1 MKTRL
6 ALLVAVASLAFNGV
20 IPQAVQAKSDAEQIC
35 VSVGRLLEE
44 GHYTHQPLNAEVSQK
59 FLRNYLELLDFSH
72 LFFTQKDVDALTA
85 KYGTALADDVLL
97 GNLKPAYEIY
107 DLYQKRVDDRVAKVK
122 ELINQPMDFKT
133 NETVEVRREKAP
145 WPKDEADADQLWRGR
160 IESELLQEKLSE
172 HPIEPGPQLIARR
185 YDRID
190 RNVHEEDRDE
200 QVKLYLDALAQT
212 YDPHSEYLSKADF
225 KNFNIQ
231 MGLSLVGIGAMLR
244 TEDGYAKIESL
255 VVGGPA
261 QTDGRLKVG
270 DRITAVAQGSSE
282 FVDVRDM
289 RLDKV
294 VEMIRG
300 KKGTKVRLLAIPA
313 NAPDPSQRK
322 TVDLVRDEI
331 KLKDQEARA
340 DIIIKKDEN
349 GEPVKLGWL
358 TLPSFYADM
367 DRHSKSTTRDVLALL
382 KRLKKENISGLVV
395 DLRRNGGGS
404 LEEAISLTGLFLK
417 SGPIVQ
423 TKGSNGNIVVSS
435 DPDPSVA
442 YSGPM
447 VVLTSR
453 QSASASEIFAAAL
466 QDYGRAIIVGDK
478 NTFGKGT
485 VQTILP
491 IGRFTSLLGSRSD
504 DDGELKLTIQKFY
517 RVAGGST
524 QLHGVASDIV
534 LPTLT
539 DLPEFGESALKN
551 PLPYD
556 EVPKAKY
563 AKWSAPLFINELKQR
578 SDERVQHNQEFHYV
592 MEDMERLRH
601 KLDENRITLNE
612 DARRKELQDD
622 KARKD
627 LRTKE
632 RLARHDEEPSIYRV
646 TLDTVDKPNLQLIM
660 YPGKLAQAKKDGV
673 AKVSPEAAPDDSDD
687 ADTIGSGD
695 DTKEPA
701 IDPER
706 DETLNI
712 LADLVDLSKG
722 PKTAASSTVK
732 KSTAQRP

>member
-1 MKTRL
+1 MFPPYHCLNTLHVDRGPLVAFRYEVCEHEGRAFFMKLRL
-6 ALLVAVASLAFNGV
+6 PLLVAAVSVAFAGVAPQSL
-20 IPQAVQAKSDAEQIC
+20 QAKSDAEQIC

-44 GHYTHQPLNAEVSQK
+44 GHYTHQQLNADVSQK

-72 LFFTQKDVDALTA
+72 LFFTQKDVDALTT

-107 DLYQKRVDDRVAKVK
+107 DLYQKRVDERVAKVK
-122 ELINQPMDFKT
+122 ELLKQPMDFKIDA
-133 NETVEVRREKAP
+133 TVELRREKAP
-145 WPKDEADADQLWRGR
+145 WPKDEAEADQLWNGR
-160 IESELLQEKLSE
+160 IASELLQEKLSE
-172 HPIEPGPQLIARR
+172 HPIEPGPQLVGRR
-185 YDRID
+185 YDRIA
-190 RNVHEEDRDE
+190 RNVHEEDREE

-255 VVGGPA
+255 VTGGPA
-261 QTDGRLKVG
+261 QADGRLKVG
-270 DRITAVAQGSSE
+270 DRITAVAQGQSE

-300 KKGTKVRLLAIPA
+300 KKGTHVRLLAIPA
-313 NAPDPSQRK
+313 NASDPSQRK
-322 TVDLVRDEI
+322 SVELVRDEI

-349 GEPVKLGWL
+349 GNPVKLGWL
-358 TLPSFYADM
+358 ALPSFYADM
-367 DRHSKSTTRDVLALL
+367 DKRQKSTTRDVLALL
-382 KRLKKENISGLVV
+382 KRLKKENIAGLVV
-395 DLRRNGGGS
+395 DVRRNGGGS

-417 SGPIVQ
+417 SGPVVQ
-423 TKGSNGNIVVSS
+423 TKSYNGSIQISS
-435 DPDPSVA
+435 DPDPGIA
-442 YSGPM
+442 YSGPLL
-447 VVLTSR
+447 VLTSR

-534 LPTLT
+534 LPTLS
-539 DLPEFGESALKN
+539 DLPEFGEGALKN
-551 PLPYD
+551 CLPYD
-556 EVPKAKY
+556 EVPKARFT
-563 AKWSAPLFINELKQR
+563 KWSDSRGLVVDELKRR
-578 SDERVQHNQEFHYV
+578 SEARVQANPEFKYV
-592 MEDMERLRH
+592 MEDMERLR
-601 KLDENRITLNE
+601 KRLDENRISLNE
-612 DARRKELQDD
+612 DSRRVELNEDKLRKET
-622 KARKD
+622 RS
-627 LRTKE
+627 KE
-632 RLARHDEEPSIYRV
+632 RLARHDEEMQMIRL
-646 TLDTVDKPNLQLIM
+646 TLDNVDKPNLQPIIF
-660 YPGKLAQAKKDGV
+660 PGKLAANKKGGNKV
-673 AKVSPEAAPDDSDD
+673 APEAATDSDSD
-687 ADTIGSGD
+687 SFGNAVGM
-695 DTKEPA
+695 
-701 IDPER
+701 
-706 DETLNI
+706 
-712 LADLVDLSKG
+712 
-722 PKTAASSTVK
+722 
-732 KSTAQRP
+732 Q